1 MKVVE
6 TKLPGVRLLESS
18 VHRDTRGY
26 FEEVFRHQNL
36 SLLGDGSQLV
46 QDNHSRSQKNV
57 LRGLHFQE
65 PHAQGKLVRV
75 LAGSLQDVVVDVR
88 RGSPNFGQWCSFDLA
103 AGDGKSLWIPGGFAH
118 GILAL
123 EDNTDLFYKV
133 TNYWSPEAERTIRWD
148 DPDINITWQSDT
160 PLLNKND
167 AQAPYLRDIAE
178 LPKYA
183 RDK

>member
-1 MKVVE
+1 MKVRE
-6 TKLPGVRLLESS
+6 TALPGVLILEPRVFGDS
-18 VHRDTRGY
+18 RGFFIETFQTERY
-26 FEEVFRHQNL
+26 AE
-36 SLLGDGSQLV
+36 LGITQPFV

-88 RGSPNFGQWCSFDLA
+88 RGSPNFGQWCSFDLV
-103 AGDGKSLWIPGGFAH
+103 AGDGKTLWIPEGFAH

-133 TNYWSPEAERTIRWD
+133 TDYWSPQGEHTIRWD
-148 DPDINITWQSDT
+148 DPDINIKWKSDT
-160 PLLNKND
+160 PLLNEND
-167 AQAPYLRDIAE
+167 ARAPCLRDIAE
-178 LPKYA
+178 LPKYSTGT
-183 RDK
+183 